1 MSTMQLQ
8 PSASYGLTLRIELSS
23 RPETLRRVTTAIEAV
38 AAAIV
43 SLPAGST
50 PVRT

>member
-23 RPETLRRVTTAIEAV
+23 RPETLGRVTTAIEAV

-43 SLPAGST
+43 SLALGALRF
-50 PVRT
+50 RT